1 MEEILEKLMDSPKLP
16 FYCRYIQSVLSEER
30 IVRERFYE
38 ELKEDGKTEFINGEV
53 VVHSP
58 VKLEHNLAGN
68 RLFKLLDTYVQING
82 LGLAGYG
89 KMLVC
94 LTRNDYE
101 PDVCFWKKE
110 KSDEFE
116 RHQLIFPVPDF
127 IAEVISPGTERID
140 RTIKPEDYAAHGV
153 GEYWIVEPESE
164 LVEQYVLEKET
175 YVLKIK
181 ADSGML
187 KSRVVAGF
195 EIPVRAIFDAE
206 QNLSALRKILVGR

>member
-1 MEEILEKLMDSPKLP
+1 
-16 FYCRYIQSVLSEER
+16 
-30 IVRERFYE
+30 
-38 ELKEDGKTEFINGEV
+38 
-53 VVHSP
+53 
-58 VKLEHNLAGN
+58 
-68 RLFKLLDTYVQING
+68 
-82 LGLAGYG
+82 
-89 KMLVC
+89 MLVC

-116 RHQLIFPVPDF
+116 RHQLKFPVPDF

-187 KSRVVAGF
+187 QSRVVAGF

-206 QNLSALRKILVGR
+206 QNLSALRKTLIGR